1 MAFVQMNKLK
11 RWILKLIPIFVDKL
25 LAENRDDNDV
35 EQRTKLRVTLEGITH
50 GSTQAS
56 QGGLL
61 FLSNICNLVNRFS
74 AKMGE

>member
-35 EQRTKLRVTLEGITH
+35 EQRTNSVLLLKELRMVQHKRLKAV
-50 GSTQAS
+50 S
-56 QGGLL
+56 
-61 FLSNICNLVNRFS
+61 FF
-74 AKMGE
+74 